1 MKINEYNQMMNY
13 LTRPGKV
20 LQNNI
25 NDKKFNAIEARTA
38 LKRGGSDTKPTPK
51 NNKMLEYI
59 DDINI
64 IYGDKKATN
73 AEKDAAANRQKL
85 REATPEQLGKLQKR
99 LDNARA
105 FVTPPKDKMSKQ
117 DEYNTYFNKKSPKY
131 YKADKPKSNGKYTM
145 PKFNLDSFDWD
156 IWLREN
162 DPDYETLQEEN
173 KKAGILEFELA
184 SEYWQQQYQNYQNTG
199 GTLSYPQFMQQQLNN
214 KISKNINK
222 IAEDKKQTEGIA
234 SILALSPTSKI

>member
-1 MKINEYNQMMNY
+1 MKINEYNSMMSY

-20 LQNNI
+20 LANNI
-25 NDKKFNAIEARTA
+25 NNKKIPNTEARTA
-38 LKRGGSDTKPTPK
+38 LKKGSSDTKPTPK
-51 NNKMLEYI
+51 NNKILKYI
-59 DDINI
+59 DDHRIV
-64 IYGDKKATN
+64 YDGKEATKT
-73 AEKDAAANRQKL
+73 EREDAA
-85 REATPEQLGKLQKR
+85 KR
-99 LDNARA
+99 IDSYKNQ
-105 FVTPPKDKMSKQ
+105 MSKQ

-199 GTLSYPQFMQQQLNN
+199 GTLSYSQFMQQQLNN

-222 IAEDKKQTEGIA
+222 IADDKKKTEGLA
-234 SILALSPTSKI
+234 AILGVKV

>member
-1 MKINEYNQMMNY
+1 MTILGTNMKINEYNSMMSY
-13 LTRPGKV
+13 LTRPAKV
-20 LQNNI
+20 LGNNI
-25 NDKKFNAIEARTA
+25 NDKKISNTEARTP
-38 LKRGGSDTKPTPK
+38 LKKGGSDTKPTPE
-51 NNKMLEYI
+51 NNKILKYI
-59 DDINI
+59 DDHNI
-64 IYGDKKATN
+64 VYGDKKATKAD
-73 AEKDAAANRQKL
+73 AEAA
-85 REATPEQLGKLQKR
+85 GKRIDSYKKQ
-99 LDNARA
+99 
-105 FVTPPKDKMSKQ
+105 MSKT

-184 SEYWQQQYQNYQNTG
+184 SEYWQEQYQNYQNTG

-222 IAEDKKQTEGIA
+222 IAEDKKDSEGIA

>member
-1 MKINEYNQMMNY
+1 MKISEHDQMVAY
-13 LTRPGKV
+13 LQRPGKV
-20 LQNNI
+20 LGNNI
-25 NDKKFNAIEARTA
+25 NDKKIPNTGARTA

-51 NNKMLEYI
+51 NNKMLKYI
-59 DDINI
+59 DDHNI
-64 IYGDKKATN
+64 VYGDKKATKAD
-73 AEKDAAANRQKL
+73 AEAA
-85 REATPEQLGKLQKR
+85 GKRIDSYKKQ
-99 LDNARA
+99 
-105 FVTPPKDKMSKQ
+105 MSKT

-184 SEYWQQQYQNYQNTG
+184 SEYWQEQYQNYQNTG

>member
-1 MKINEYNQMMNY
+1 MKINEYNQMMSY

-25 NDKKFNAIEARTA
+25 NDKKFNGTDARTS
-38 LKRGGSDTKPTPK
+38 LKKGSSTTKPTPE
-51 NNKMLEYI
+51 NNKMLKYI
-59 DDINI
+59 DDHRIV
-64 IYGDKKATN
+64 YDGKEATKT
-73 AEKDAAANRQKL
+73 EREDAA
-85 REATPEQLGKLQKR
+85 KR
-99 LDNARA
+99 IDSYKNQ
-105 FVTPPKDKMSKQ
+105 MSKQ

-184 SEYWQQQYQNYQNTG
+184 SEYWQEQYQNYQNTG

-222 IAEDKKQTEGIA
+222 IADDKKKTEGLA
-234 SILALSPTSKI
+234 AILGVKV

>member
-25 NDKKFNAIEARTA
+25 NDKKFNGTAARTA
-38 LKRGGSDTKPTPK
+38 LKRGGSDTKPTPE
-51 NNKMLEYI
+51 NNKMLKYI
-59 DDINI
+59 DDHRIV
-64 IYGDKKATN
+64 YDGKEATKT
-73 AEKDAAANRQKL
+73 EREDAA
-85 REATPEQLGKLQKR
+85 KR
-99 LDNARA
+99 IDSYKNQ
-105 FVTPPKDKMSKQ
+105 MSKT

-184 SEYWQQQYQNYQNTG
+184 SEYWQQQYQNYQNNG

-222 IAEDKKQTEGIA
+222 IADDKKKTEGLA
-234 SILALSPTSKI
+234 AILGVKV

>member
-13 LTRPGKV
+13 LTRPANV
-20 LQNNI
+20 LGNNI
-25 NDKKFNAIEARTA
+25 NDRKIPNTEARTQ
-38 LKRGGSDTKPTPK
+38 LKKGSSTTEPTPK
-51 NNKMLEYI
+51 NNKMLKYI
-59 DDINI
+59 DDHNI
-64 IYGDKKATN
+64 VYGDKKATKAD
-73 AEKDAAANRQKL
+73 AEAA
-85 REATPEQLGKLQKR
+85 GKRIDSYKNQ
-99 LDNARA
+99 
-105 FVTPPKDKMSKQ
+105 MSKT

-184 SEYWQQQYQNYQNTG
+184 SEYWQEQYQNYQNTG

-222 IAEDKKQTEGIA
+222 IAEDKKKTEGIA

>member
-1 MKINEYNQMMNY
+1 MLAAIHLLLDPRFVDVLRRILGTNMKINEYNEMMAY
-13 LTRPGKV
+13 LTRKPNI
-20 LQNNI
+20 LSNNI
-25 NDKKFNAIEARTA
+25 NDKKIPNTEARTA
-38 LKRGGSDTKPTPK
+38 LKKGSSDTKPTPK
-51 NNKMLEYI
+51 NNKILKYI
-59 DDINI
+59 DDHRIV
-64 IYGDKKATN
+64 YDGKEATKT
-73 AEKDAAANRQKL
+73 EREDAA
-85 REATPEQLGKLQKR
+85 KR
-99 LDNARA
+99 IDSYKNQ
-105 FVTPPKDKMSKQ
+105 MSKQ

-162 DPDYETLQEEN
+162 DPYYETLQEEN

-222 IAEDKKQTEGIA
+222 IADDKKKTEGLA
-234 SILALSPTSKI
+234 AILGVKV

>member
-1 MKINEYNQMMNY
+1 MKINEYNQMMSY
-13 LTRPGKV
+13 LTRPGKD

-25 NDKKFNAIEARTA
+25 NDKKINDTGARTA
-38 LKRGGSDTKPTPK
+38 LKKGSSDTKPTPK
-51 NNKMLEYI
+51 NNKMLKYI
-59 DDINI
+59 DDHNI
-64 IYGDKKATN
+64 VYGDKKATKAD
-73 AEKDAAANRQKL
+73 AEAA
-85 REATPEQLGKLQKR
+85 GKRIDSYKNQ
-99 LDNARA
+99 
-105 FVTPPKDKMSKQ
+105 MSKQ

-131 YKADKPKSNGKYTM
+131 YKADKTKSNGKYTM

-184 SEYWQQQYQNYQNTG
+184 SEYWQEQYQNYQNTG

>member
-1 MKINEYNQMMNY
+1 MKINEYNSMMSY
-13 LTRPGKV
+13 LTRPANV
-20 LQNNI
+20 LGNNI
-25 NDKKFNAIEARTA
+25 NDRKIPNTEARTP
-38 LKRGGSDTKPTPK
+38 LKKGSSTTEPTPK
-51 NNKMLEYI
+51 NNKMLKYI
-59 DDINI
+59 DDHNI
-64 IYGDKKATN
+64 VYGDKKATKAD
-73 AEKDAAANRQKL
+73 AEAA
-85 REATPEQLGKLQKR
+85 GKRIESYKNQ
-99 LDNARA
+99 
-105 FVTPPKDKMSKQ
+105 MSKT

-184 SEYWQQQYQNYQNTG
+184 SEYWQEQYQNYQNTG

-214 KISKNINK
+214 KISKKINK
-222 IAEDKKQTEGIA
+222 IADEKKESEGIA
-234 SILALSPTSKI
+234 SILALHPGRRI

>member
-1 MKINEYNQMMNY
+1 MKINEYNEMMAY
-13 LTRPGKV
+13 LTRKPNI
-20 LQNNI
+20 LSNNI
-25 NDKKFNAIEARTA
+25 NDKKIPNTEARTA
-38 LKRGGSDTKPTPK
+38 LKKGSSDTKPTPK
-51 NNKMLEYI
+51 NNKILKYI
-59 DDINI
+59 DDHRIV
-64 IYGDKKATN
+64 YDGKEATKT
-73 AEKDAAANRQKL
+73 EREDAA
-85 REATPEQLGKLQKR
+85 KR
-99 LDNARA
+99 IDSYKNQ
-105 FVTPPKDKMSKQ
+105 MSKQ

-162 DPDYETLQEEN
+162 DPYYETLQEEN

-222 IAEDKKQTEGIA
+222 IADDKKKTEGLA
-234 SILALSPTSKI
+234 AILGVKV

>member
-1 MKINEYNQMMNY
+1 MKINEYNQMMSY

-25 NDKKFNAIEARTA
+25 NDKKFNGTDARTS
-38 LKRGGSDTKPTPK
+38 LKKGSSTTKPTPE
-51 NNKMLEYI
+51 NNKMLKYI
-59 DDINI
+59 DDHRIV
-64 IYGDKKATN
+64 YDGKEATKT
-73 AEKDAAANRQKL
+73 EREDAA
-85 REATPEQLGKLQKR
+85 KR
-99 LDNARA
+99 IDSYKNQ
-105 FVTPPKDKMSKQ
+105 MSKQ

-222 IAEDKKQTEGIA
+222 IADDKKKTEGLA
-234 SILALSPTSKI
+234 AILGVKV